1 MNETCQSGKCYN
13 GTCLHTNQPFP
24 TCNSSATYFVFDDKK
39 MNEFPVE
46 SINRCSGA
54 ICDFDKQCST
64 GYCCTGKDCNAKSG
78 PVCITKPGNTDDGN
92 SNTAVTVLA
101 IFGGLLLV
109 ALIVLGI
116 FFYRRKTQMD
126 ALRAE
131 LARSQAGNS
140 IVIADNKHLLNP
152 TNHTNE

>member
-1 MNETCQSGKCYN
+1 MNETCQSGKCYDGN
-13 GTCLHTNQPFP
+13 CLDTNQPFP
-24 TCNSSATYFVFDDKK
+24 TCNESATYNVFDDIK
-39 MNEFPVE
+39 MNKFAVE

-54 ICDFDKQCST
+54 ICDSDKQCYT
-64 GYCCTGKDCNAKSG
+64 GYCCTGKDCSAKSG
-78 PVCITKPGNTDDGN
+78 NICILKPGNTDDGS

-140 IVIADNKHLLNP
+140 IVIADNKILLNP